1 MCIENDLSGVRA
13 WKDSETHHPDK
24 LCKKLKV
31 FYKSF
36 LRKKKRMGGRGRG
49 EEFGEEKLAGKQK
62 KGERERATSKILGS
76 DKKSWM
82 RNFQGWG

>member
-1 MCIENDLSGVRA
+1 
-13 WKDSETHHPDK
+13 
-24 LCKKLKV
+24 
-31 FYKSF
+31 
-36 LRKKKRMGGRGRG
+36 MGGRGRG

-82 RNFQGWG
+82 RNFQGWGQTDSV